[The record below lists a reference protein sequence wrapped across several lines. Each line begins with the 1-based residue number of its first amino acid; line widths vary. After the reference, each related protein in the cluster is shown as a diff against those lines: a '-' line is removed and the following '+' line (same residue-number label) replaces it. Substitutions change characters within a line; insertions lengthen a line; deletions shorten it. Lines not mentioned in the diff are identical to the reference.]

1 MTPNCTERVSTTVSS
16 QSLLMMNSDFIVTQ
30 SVRFARRLEAE
41 AGEDLSAQLRLAF
54 KLAYGQPPTQRYVEA
69 AARFVNQQT
78 ELFIATAVAA
88 DKKKGDAAAQAAR
101 HKQAAGQAL
110 GVFCQ
115 SLLASNQFLYI
126 D

>member
-1 MTPNCTERVSTTVSS
+1 M
-16 QSLLMMNSDFIVTQ
+16 MMNSNFIVAQ

-41 AGEDLSAQLRLAF
+41 AGDDLNSQLRLAWQ
-54 KLAYGQPPTQRYVEA
+54 LAYGTRPDETTITEA
-69 AARFVNQQT
+69 AGFVSQQT
-78 ELFIATAVAA
+78 DLFIDQAVAA
-88 DKKKGDAAAQAAR
+88 DKKKPADDAARAAQR
-101 HKQAAGQAL
+101 EQAAGQAL